1 MNRRWRPSLGFVLG
15 GALAGTLAMSFAGL
29 IALRYLGPEIGFRN
43 AAYLLGAAIIALT
56 AGLGWLLV
64 RLLLRPIAALER
76 YASDQVA
83 GGLSGP
89 VPPPAH
95 FGTRELHRTARSVMD
110 MAETLRDREATIRS
124 YTDHVTHELKSPVA
138 AIRAAVELIE
148 DGGTLAPGDR
158 KLLGEIDGARAQ
170 IEDRLAALRA
180 AARAREARYLG
191 QIALSDLVP
200 ALRQDHPDLVLKP
213 IGGEGMLPMSADGLR
228 VVLGQLLRN
237 AAESGAGEVSL
248 RLERDRDCMALTVA
262 DDGHGI
268 SPGNAARIFEPF
280 FTTRRD
286 SGGTGMGLSIVRNI
300 LAAHRAEIALL
311 PAPSGAA
318 FRLTFQAPA

>member
-43 AAYLLGAAIIALT
+43 AAYILGAAIILLT

-64 RLLLRPIAALER
+64 RLLMRPIAALER
-76 YASDQVA
+76 YAFDQVA

-110 MAETLRDREATIRS
+110 MAETLRDREATVRS

-148 DGGTLAPGDR
+148 DGGALAPADQR
-158 KLLGEIDGARAQ
+158 LLSQIDGARAQ

-191 QIALSDLVP
+191 QTVLSDLVP
-200 ALRQDHPDLVLKP
+200 ALRQDHPGLVLKP

-228 VVLGQLLRN
+228 VILGQLLRN
-237 AAESGAGEVSL
+237 AAENGAAEVSL
-248 RLERDRDCMALTVA
+248 RLERDRDGMALTVA
-262 DDGHGI
+262 DDGRGV

-318 FRLTFQAPA
+318 FRLTFQAQA